1 MERIAIF
8 TLVLLAGYA
17 KRVLLEVVLKSS
29 LYYRLLVSI
38 LVKLVYY
45 VLIPLAFTAIFSARG
60 LMLSDIYVFLYF
72 VLFMVAAY
80 FSVKRIKREHYM
92 SLFLTSSFPN
102 SVFLG
107 FPVCEVLFGRVH
119 IAALFGVA
127 TIVLNVVVPDL
138 IVSKRAPLRAIAS
151 STGFLGFI
159 AGLLCFYT
167 LGDLARSIHELIQ
180 WSSLLL
186 SYTATFTM
194 GLRIPTRINYT
205 SEVREMLLLTS
216 IYRYLLAPLLALA
229 FVVVLDMSLVDKAEF
244 VVISLMPPAVMN
256 ALVAEKYGWNSQLI
270 ALTIALLTVL
280 FLVLIFPVLVLAVKV
295 LIFT

>member
-167 LGDLARSIHELIQ
+167 LGDLARSIHESERTTMV
-180 WSSLLL
+180 SSPPNLL
-186 SYTATFTM
+186 SKPSNLLCYER
-194 GLRIPTRINYT
+194 LRT
-205 SEVREMLLLTS
+205 
-216 IYRYLLAPLLALA
+216 
-229 FVVVLDMSLVDKAEF
+229 
-244 VVISLMPPAVMN
+244 
-256 ALVAEKYGWNSQLI
+256 
-270 ALTIALLTVL
+270 
-280 FLVLIFPVLVLAVKV
+280 
-295 LIFT
+295 

>member
-1 MERIAIF
+1 MERIVVF

-17 KRVLLEVVLKSS
+17 TRVLLEVVLKSS

-127 TIVLNVVVPDL
+127 TIVLNVVV
-138 IVSKRAPLRAIAS
+138 
-151 STGFLGFI
+151 
-159 AGLLCFYT
+159 
-167 LGDLARSIHELIQ
+167 
-180 WSSLLL
+180 
-186 SYTATFTM
+186 
-194 GLRIPTRINYT
+194 
-205 SEVREMLLLTS
+205 
-216 IYRYLLAPLLALA
+216 
-229 FVVVLDMSLVDKAEF
+229 
-244 VVISLMPPAVMN
+244 
-256 ALVAEKYGWNSQLI
+256 
-270 ALTIALLTVL
+270 
-280 FLVLIFPVLVLAVKV
+280 
-295 LIFT
+295 

>member
-107 FPVCEVLFGRVH
+107 
-119 IAALFGVA
+119 
-127 TIVLNVVVPDL
+127 
-138 IVSKRAPLRAIAS
+138 
-151 STGFLGFI
+151 
-159 AGLLCFYT
+159 
-167 LGDLARSIHELIQ
+167 
-180 WSSLLL
+180 
-186 SYTATFTM
+186 
-194 GLRIPTRINYT
+194 
-205 SEVREMLLLTS
+205 
-216 IYRYLLAPLLALA
+216 
-229 FVVVLDMSLVDKAEF
+229 
-244 VVISLMPPAVMN
+244 
-256 ALVAEKYGWNSQLI
+256 
-270 ALTIALLTVL
+270 
-280 FLVLIFPVLVLAVKV
+280 
-295 LIFT
+295 

>member
-1 MERIAIF
+1 
-8 TLVLLAGYA
+8 
-17 KRVLLEVVLKSS
+17 
-29 LYYRLLVSI
+29 
-38 LVKLVYY
+38 
-45 VLIPLAFTAIFSARG
+45 
-60 LMLSDIYVFLYF
+60 
-72 VLFMVAAY
+72 
-80 FSVKRIKREHYM
+80 
-92 SLFLTSSFPN
+92 
-102 SVFLG
+102 
-107 FPVCEVLFGRVH
+107 
-119 IAALFGVA
+119 
-127 TIVLNVVVPDL
+127 PDL

-180 WSSLLL
+180 WSSPLL